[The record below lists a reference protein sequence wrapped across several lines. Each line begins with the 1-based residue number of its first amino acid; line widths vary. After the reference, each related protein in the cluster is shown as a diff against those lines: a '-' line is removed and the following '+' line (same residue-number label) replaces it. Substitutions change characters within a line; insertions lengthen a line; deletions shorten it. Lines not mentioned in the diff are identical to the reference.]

1 MMMSFATRC
10 LVIGARLMILPPLLS
25 TCICQQLIAFPPL
38 PCASKSKCCCA
49 RLSSLPLLHPPPPLP
64 CRISSVNVPVCLMTF
79 LNCFLLVCPE
89 FKCQYFAPDCRCQC
103 GYRYRLN
110 RVNLWF
116 NRTLLK
122 TLSFQI
128 ALNFKRAL
136 VAKGHP
142 SSNCPPTSIFS
153 LTSTVFCDDSS
164 QIFEW
169 FDFL

>member
-1 MMMSFATRC
+1 MDKNDDEFCNPLSRHRSTVDDSATTS
-10 LVIGARLMILPPLLS
+10 LHLYLS
-25 TCICQQLIAFPPL
+25 TID
-38 PCASKSKCCCA
+38 
-49 RLSSLPLLHPPPPLP
+49 RLSTSTVCFQVQMLLCQAFHPPPPLP

-79 LNCFLLVCPE
+79 LNRFLLVCPE

-116 NRTLLK
+116 NRTLLR